1 MSDAKTAEQAPI
13 EQTPRPIPE
22 VVQKQYDHLV
32 ETIRAYNP
40 GADFAQIDAAFRY
53 AAAHHGTQKR
63 KDGSPFITHPL
74 AVAQIVAEEL
84 HLDSE
89 SIAAA
94 LLHDIGIHEAERRH
108 GSSAGPYQEQEG
120 PAVARPLLS
129 AAGADESEIER
140 IGWLIAHHHSC
151 QAGEDT
157 DFRILLE
164 ADFLVNA
171 EEDSLPR
178 ASIASARERLFRTD
192 SGKKLLD
199 DIFLSEPYII

>member
-1 MSDAKTAEQAPI
+1 MLE
-13 EQTPRPIPE
+13 
-22 VVQKQYDHLV
+22 
-32 ETIRAYNP
+32 
-40 GADFAQIDAAFRY
+40 
-53 AAAHHGTQKR
+53 
-63 KDGSPFITHPL
+63 
-74 AVAQIVAEEL
+74 
-84 HLDSE
+84 
-89 SIAAA
+89 AAA

-120 PAVARPLLS
+120 PAVACPLLS

-140 IGWLIAHHHSC
+140 ICWLIAHHHSC
-151 QAGEDT
+151 QAGENT

-171 EEDSLPR
+171 DEDSLPR
-178 ASIASARERLFRTD
+178 ESIASARERLFRTD